1 MSNASG
7 LLPPIGLEIPMSC
20 YAVNVPLKVESAG
33 DVNLDL
39 KGGIR
44 VRVEADL
51 DSGLGGRKLKV
62 IGFEMNADHP
72 QLGRVTLSQ
81 ADVDTTP
88 LSSLELRSNLPP
100 TFRSTFLLDWTLS
113 IETTPDGPRVLSNP
127 QTATM
132 LQDHLTPFPPQG
144 AMYQLQQPVDF
155 AIIGSPDQ
163 VRASLLQLP
172 TTVSHNP

>member
-1 MSNASG
+1 VSNPSG
-7 LLPPIGLEIPMSC
+7 LLPPIGLEVPMSC
-20 YAVNVPLKVESAG
+20 HALNVPLKVESAG

-51 DSGLGGRKLKV
+51 HSGLGGRMLKV
-62 IGFEMNADHP
+62 ISFEMNADHP

-88 LSSLELRSNLPP
+88 LSSLELRSNTP

-132 LQDHLTPFPPQG
+132 LQDHLTAFPPQG
-144 AMYQLQQPVDF
+144 ALYQLQQPVDF

-172 TTVSHNP
+172 TTVTHNA

>member
-1 MSNASG
+1 
-7 LLPPIGLEIPMSC
+7 
-20 YAVNVPLKVESAG
+20 
-33 DVNLDL
+33 
-39 KGGIR
+39 
-44 VRVEADL
+44 
-51 DSGLGGRKLKV
+51 
-62 IGFEMNADHP
+62 MNADHP
-72 QLGRVTLSQ
+72 QLGWVTLSQ

-88 LSSLELRSNLPP
+88 LSSLELRSNMPP